1 MNPRT
6 KRLAGRMMIGVLIT
20 ALPAI
25 GLAFVASL
33 SAGSAAAT
41 VRCQARYRDFALPVY
56 DRNVLVYARQHLTCS
71 QASRVGNAV
80 ATVYERGLP
89 VADYPPPPRGV
100 PGGQS
105 HPFSVHT
112 RYVVFTCVM
121 TARGSDFVA
130 ARCRSG
136 VRFVRFFSGNHWF
149 LHGH

>member
-1 MNPRT
+1 MNAHT
-6 KRLAGRMMIGVLIT
+6 KRLGGRMMVGVLIGV
-20 ALPAI
+20 LPAI
-25 GLAFVASL
+25 GLAFVVSL
-33 SAGSAAAT
+33 SAGSVAAS
-41 VRCQARYRDFALPVY
+41 VRCQGRYRDFALPVY
-56 DRNVLVYARQHLTCS
+56 DRLVTVNARQHLTCS

-89 VADYPPPPRGV
+89 VADYPPLPRGV
-100 PGGQS
+100 PDGQS
-105 HPFSVHT
+105 HPFSVRT
-112 RYVVFTCVM
+112 RYGVFTCVM